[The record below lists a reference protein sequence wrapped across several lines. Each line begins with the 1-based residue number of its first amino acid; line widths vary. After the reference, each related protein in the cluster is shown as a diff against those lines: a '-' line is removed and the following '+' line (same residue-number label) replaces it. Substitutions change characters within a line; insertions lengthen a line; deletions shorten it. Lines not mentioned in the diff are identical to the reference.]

1 MCFRFKSYKNIT
13 FDNFVN
19 DLHCSVIYKLIHAAF
34 SRYIK
39 VVNYVNNLPDHPRL
53 YVIFF
58 LLRD

>member
-1 MCFRFKSYKNIT
+1 MCFRFKSNKNIT
-13 FDNFVN
+13 FDQLVN
-19 DLHCSVIYKLIHAAF
+19 DALSYKLIHAAF

-39 VVNYVNNLPDHPRL
+39 VVNYVNNLPDHPCL